1 MFYRKEIGG
10 IGLLVDL
17 ISLPQNL
24 RILVKM
30 QY

>member
-1 MFYRKEIGG
+1 MFYRNEIGG

-17 ISLPQNL
+17 ISLLQNL